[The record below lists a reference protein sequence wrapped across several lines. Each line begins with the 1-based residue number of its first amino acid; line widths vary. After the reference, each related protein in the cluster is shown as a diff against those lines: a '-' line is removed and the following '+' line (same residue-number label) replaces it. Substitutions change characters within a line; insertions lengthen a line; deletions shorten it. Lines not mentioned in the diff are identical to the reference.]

1 MNESFEKLNKLFN
14 TESGFDESI
23 KEVNNELQTV
33 EQKKNEI
40 KEIVQK
46 KNEVGFT
53 IEDQGFLIEEVKG
66 LMKLTDSVM
75 VKLEKDIKI
84 GSSASMYEVFSLLAN
99 SKVNQLRELREL
111 YKTIME
117 MSIFGDEES
126 NNKSKNN
133 EDVSMTATDL
143 LKIIKEAQK
152 SSSLNAIEA
161 SFSVVDSAEDKK
173 EKKNEDVFKNN
184 YKPKNKKRKIEDDE

>member
-23 KEVNNELQTV
+23 KEVNNELQIV

-161 SFSVVDSAEDKK
+161 SFSVVDSAEDEK